1 MKSSTS
7 LQSAVVIRV
16 KQYVVCL
23 NYIPEDQPFRLFTCV
38 NHSSGIL

>member
-7 LQSAVVIRV
+7 LQSAVVIRA
-16 KQYVVCL
+16 KPYVVCL
-23 NYIPEDQPFRLFTCV
+23 HYITEDRPFRLFTCV